1 MSFLLALAQQAPP
14 PPQVV
19 DPTMELLAYV
29 VVFGSVTVFAAVGI
43 VLFSQGWK
51 SYEERYLEGADRNLQ
66 AMFLT
71 IPPQNLFYLQFLLFF
86 VIAGGLIAT
95 TGNAGAGVV
104 LGGMSFFL
112 PSFAL
117 KIMKARRELQFRLQ
131 LVPALQALGSN
142 LKSGFSLAKA
152 FEQLEKEAQDP
163 MKQETRILLQ
173 EMRLGT
179 TVEKGVQNLYE
190 RMPSEDMD
198 LIAQAVNIASKVG
211 GNLPIIFKQL
221 EDTIRERSR
230 VEAKLRALTSQGKF
244 QAVIIS
250 ALPAFVGVAM
260 MKIYPEMMEPLF
272 TTWQGW
278 VILGAVIVMNLMGF
292 FTIRKIVTIEI

>member
-1 MSFLLALAQQAPP
+1 MGFLLQ
-14 PPQVV
+14 V
-19 DPTMELLAYV
+19 DPAMEMLAYV
-29 VVFGSVTVFAAVGI
+29 VVFGSVAVFAGVGY

-51 SYEERYLEGADRNLQ
+51 SYEESYLESADQNLQ
-66 AMFLT
+66 SMFLT

-86 VIAGGLIAT
+86 VIAGGMIALS
-95 TGNAGAGVV
+95 GNLGGAMI
-104 LGGMSFFL
+104 LGGMGFFL
-112 PSFAL
+112 PSAAL
-117 KIMKARRELQFRLQ
+117 KFLKSRRELQFKMQ
-131 LVPALQALGSN
+131 LVSALQALGSN

-163 MKQETRILLQ
+163 MRQEVRIMLQ

-179 TVEKGVQNLYE
+179 TVEKGVENMWS

-198 LIAQAVNIASKVG
+198 LISQAVNIASRVG

-221 EDTIRERSR
+221 EDTIRERAR
-230 VEAKLRALTSQGKF
+230 VEGKLRSLTSQGKF

-260 MKIYPEMMEPLF
+260 QKIYPEMMEPLF

-278 VILGAVIVMNLMGF
+278 IILAVVIVMNVIGF
-292 FTIRKIVTIEI
+292 LVIRKIVTIEI